1 MRILMD
7 TNALLWAS
15 YAPERLTK
23 KAGEAYMVA
32 EELCF
37 SILSLWEIALKF
49 SRGGF
54 HDLKVPEDWEK
65 TLVQGL
71 LQEGY
76 RFIPLEVVHCRLIQN
91 LPFYH
96 KDPFDRMLVAQAVVE
111 NLTIIGSDD
120 QFDAYGVKRIW

>member
-15 YAPERLTK
+15 YEPERLTK

-76 RFIPLEVVHCRLIQN
+76 RFIPLEVVHCRFIQN

-96 KDPFDRMLVAQAVVE
+96 KDPFDRMLIAQALVE